1 MRDLRSIE
9 EEFVILNRYK
19 ELLIKEKEKSEDK
32 EKLEKEINTVDNIME
47 DIQIEVNK
55 WANNYN
61 EYQEEKIEVQNNP
74 DNNEEDLTLIDLF
87 EDKKDNNLEKEDR
100 KSVV

>member
-1 MRDLRSIE
+1 
-9 EEFVILNRYK
+9 
-19 ELLIKEKEKSEDK
+19 
-32 EKLEKEINTVDNIME
+32 ME

-87 EDKKDNNLEKEDR
+87 EDKKDNNLEKEE
-100 KSVV
+100 KQEK

>member
-87 EDKKDNNLEKEDR
+87 EDKKDNNLEKEE
-100 KSVV
+100 KQEK